1 MSSRQPLASFMTSP
15 LDTDT
20 PKRAA
25 LCGNLNGKALVEGA
39 EANTAVDGQGRD
51 VIRLAEV

>member
-1 MSSRQPLASFMTSP
+1 MTSS
-15 LDTDT
+15 LDKDI

-25 LCGNLNGKALVEGA
+25 LCSNLNGKALVEGV
-39 EANTAVDGQGRD
+39 EANTAVDGQGWN

>member
-1 MSSRQPLASFMTSP
+1 MTSP

>member
-1 MSSRQPLASFMTSP
+1 MTSS
-15 LDTDT
+15 LDKDT

-25 LCGNLNGKALVEGA
+25 LCSNLNGKALVESV
-39 EANTAVDGQGRD
+39 EANTAVDGQGWN

>member
-1 MSSRQPLASFMTSP
+1 MTSP

-20 PKRAA
+20 PKRAP
-25 LCGNLNGKALVEGA
+25 LCGNLNGKVLVEGV
-39 EANTAVDGQGRD
+39 EVTTAVDGQGRD